1 MSYFIQ
7 IKMRNFDGAGDI
19 IFQMNGADKDIVRWV
34 IDTYGRPS
42 FEIKEGSC
50 VAIIDIPFTM
60 SMEED
65 FINRIEE
72 LSHER
77 ERMIYKGVL

>member
-7 IKMRNFDGAGDI
+7 IKMRNIDGAGDI

-42 FEIKEGSC
+42 FEIKICPE
-50 VAIIDIPFTM
+50 
-60 SMEED
+60 
-65 FINRIEE
+65 IEE
-72 LSHER
+72 A
-77 ERMIYKGVL
+77 KNAT